1 MKTHIFNLSITFSD
15 KIYSDKEIVEIMQN
29 IADAISNQI
38 ENSEKGIAPE
48 NSDAFVDS
56 FTVSEDFSESNVTKN
71 FI

>member
-1 MKTHIFNLSITFSD
+1 
-15 KIYSDKEIVEIMQN
+15 MQN

-56 FTVSEDFSESNVTKN
+56 FTVSEDFSESITLSEKIDLVTKK
-71 FI
+71 I